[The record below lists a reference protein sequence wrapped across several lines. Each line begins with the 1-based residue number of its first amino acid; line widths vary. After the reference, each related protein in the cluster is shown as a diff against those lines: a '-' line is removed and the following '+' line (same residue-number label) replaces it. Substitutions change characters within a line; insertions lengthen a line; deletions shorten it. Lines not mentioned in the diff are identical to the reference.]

1 MTPPCSAAFQSILL
15 NGKVYNLKAAAKA
28 ILFLQENGIQTM
40 EQLREKTE
48 NITNCGHELLTS
60 VKESEK
66 KMAEIAA
73 LRKHIINYAKTRE
86 TYVAYRKAGYSS
98 KFYEAH
104 REEMSLHMAA
114 KAAFDQ
120 LETSPIPK
128 VKELNTEYAE
138 ILERKKRAYAEYRKI
153 RPEMQNYQIALK
165 VAEACVDDETEQE
178 INQKEQE
185 QPSVQR

>member
-1 MTPPCSAAFQSILL
+1 M
-15 NGKVYNLKAAAKA
+15 YNLKAAAKA

-48 NITNCGHELLTS
+48 DITNRGHELLAS

-66 KMAEIAA
+66 KMADIAA

-104 REEMSLHMAA
+104 REELSLYMAA

-120 LETSPIPK
+120 LETSTIPK
-128 VKELNTEYAE
+128 VKDLNAEYAE
-138 ILERKKRAYAEYRKI
+138 ILERKKKAYAEYRKI

-165 VAEACVDDETEQE
+165 VAEACVGDENEQE

>member
-1 MTPPCSAAFQSILL
+1 MS
-15 NGKVYNLKAAAKA
+15 
-28 ILFLQENGIQTM
+28 
-40 EQLREKTE
+40 
-48 NITNCGHELLTS
+48 
-60 VKESEK
+60 KESD
-66 KMAEIAA
+66 IWD
-73 LRKHIINYAKTRE
+73 
-86 TYVAYRKAGYSS
+86 
-98 KFYEAH
+98 
-104 REEMSLHMAA
+104 EMCIR
-114 KAAFDQ
+114 DR